1 MNICGDDDL
10 DKKYIERPKTFNK
23 REYNKEYQKSHYKQ
37 VTLSLTPE
45 LKERLD
51 NYCSQ
56 AEISRT
62 EFICRALDVL
72 EKQ

>member
-1 MNICGDDDL
+1 MNIFGGCAL
-10 DKKYIERPKTFNK
+10 DKKYIERPKKFDK
-23 REYNKEYQKSHYKQ
+23 REYDKEYHKSHYKQ

>member
-1 MNICGDDDL
+1 M

-23 REYNKEYQKSHYKQ
+23 REYNKEYQKNHYKQ

-51 NYCSQ
+51 KYCSQ
-56 AEISRT
+56 EKISRS
-62 EFICRALDVL
+62 EFIRRALDVL
-72 EKQ
+72 EDQ